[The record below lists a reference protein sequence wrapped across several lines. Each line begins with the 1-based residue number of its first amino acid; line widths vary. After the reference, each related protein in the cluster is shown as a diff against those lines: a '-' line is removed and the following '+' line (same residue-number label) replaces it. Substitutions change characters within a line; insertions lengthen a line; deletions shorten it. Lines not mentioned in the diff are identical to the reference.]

1 MRGTVRLPWGDQ
13 LSQIVQDGLK
23 GGGWPLAYGIT
34 ASPGPTGQ
42 GGKASV
48 CVCVCLRGHIGVGLC
63 EDREGGARLKLKSGG
78 KLFGSGIK
86 NEI

>member
-42 GGKASV
+42 GGNASV
-48 CVCVCLRGHIGVGLC
+48 CVCVCVCVDTLGLGCVRIG
-63 EDREGGARLKLKSGG
+63 RE
-78 KLFGSGIK
+78 
-86 NEI
+86 EQD